1 MHFYALLLVLPA
13 KTAVSGNKTATSKKG
28 SGMTDK
34 LVTDDLGRNGFK
46 LLQDEDGFKLGTAS
60 VLLAWFASS
69 FVRRTKEDKTR
80 MLELGSGIGSCAIC
94 TAARLS
100 KVSIDCIEV
109 QQRPFE
115 ILHKNI
121 ELNSCTHRIR
131 AFNADILE
139 LPSEVKDISYDVV
152 FMNPPFFSEE
162 RGPKT
167 DSNSEAQLVSRF
179 GNSAGLEDFIS
190 VASRRTRPSG
200 GYVCM
205 CMAASRLDECITLF
219 EKNNVA
225 PSRLI
230 TCHSFEDKDAFL
242 VLLAGKKG
250 APNAD
255 LRILPPLILNERD
268 GSGNAIRTAKLKVI
282 YEEEHK
288 DCFIS

>member
-1 MHFYALLLVLPA
+1 MA
-13 KTAVSGNKTATSKKG
+13 G
-28 SGMTDK
+28 K
-34 LVTDDLGRNGFK
+34 LVTDDLGRGGFK

-69 FVRRTKEDKTR
+69 FVRRSKESKTH

-94 TAARLS
+94 TAARLAE
-100 KVSIDCIEV
+100 VNIDCIEL

-115 ILHKNI
+115 ILEQNI
-121 ELNSCTHRIR
+121 ELNGIEGRVR
-131 AFNADILE
+131 AFNSDILE
-139 LPSEVKDISYDVV
+139 LPSLVKDISYDVV
-152 FMNPPFFSEE
+152 FMNPPFFSEA

-167 DSNSEAQLVSRF
+167 DDKSKAKLVSRF
-179 GNSAGLEDFIS
+179 GDTADLEDFIS

-205 CMAASRLDECITLF
+205 CMASSRLCECIGLF
-219 EKNNVA
+219 EKYKIS

-230 TCHSFEDKDAFL
+230 NCHSLEDKDSFL

-250 APNAD
+250 APNTD
-255 LRILPPLILNERD
+255 FRILPPLILSERD
-268 GSGNAIRTAKLKVI
+268 KEGNIIRTKELTRI
-282 YEEEHK
+282 YEEEHT